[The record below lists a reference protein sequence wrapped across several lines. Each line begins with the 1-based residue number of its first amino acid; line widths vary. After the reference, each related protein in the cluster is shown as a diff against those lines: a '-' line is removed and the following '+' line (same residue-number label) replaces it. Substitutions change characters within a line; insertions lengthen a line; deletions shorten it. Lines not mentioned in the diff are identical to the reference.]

1 MLYTAAKV
9 LLELML
15 PQPYHGPSH
24 VTEPPVIPGVPFQ
37 VFGYFRFPEIRD
49 LVFPCWEPVSVPEI
63 AVDENGYLGLGE
75 NDIRFAGK
83 LLEMLAEP
91 ETPFVKFRAHAVLQ
105 SRVLPLDA
113 GHAIA
118 SLLGCQ
124 VVRHIVTALG
134 TG

>member
-1 MLYTAAKV
+1 
-9 LLELML
+9 ML
-15 PQPYHGPSH
+15 PKPDHCPAYFFQLL
-24 VTEPPVIPGVPFQ
+24 VIFLVALAILGNLF
-37 VFGYFRFPEIRD
+37 FPEIRD
-49 LVFPCWEPVSVPEI
+49 LLFPCRKPVSVPEI
-63 AVDENGYLGLGE
+63 AVDENSNLGLGE

-83 LLEMLAEP
+83 LIEMLTEP

-105 SRVLPLDA
+105 ARVLPLDA

-124 VVRHIVTALG
+124 VVRQIVTAPD